1 MSQNDKKIDP
11 DSTGNSQTE
20 SGPGGISRA
29 FRPLVKELVKAGLVV
44 YETVSE
50 KASGLGKQL
59 NDLVEEARSE
69 AVKTSSPDSAPEET
83 KAKSREGK
91 SGKTKDQ
98 HKKA

>member
-20 SGPGGISRA
+20 SGPGGISGA
-29 FRPLVKELVKAGLVV
+29 FRPLVKEFVKAGLVV

-50 KASGLGKQL
+50 KASGFGKQL

-69 AVKTSSPDSAPEET
+69 AVKTSSPHSAPEET
-83 KAKSREGK
+83 EAKSRGSK
-91 SGKTKDQ
+91 SGKAKGP

>member
-1 MSQNDKKIDP
+1 MSQPEKEDP
-11 DSTGNSQTE
+11 DSTGNSQAGN
-20 SGPGGISRA
+20 SPGGISGA

-69 AVKTSSPDSAPEET
+69 TMKPPSADNEHEET
-83 KAKSREGK
+83 ETKSRGKK
-91 SGKTKDQ
+91 SGKAKEP
-98 HKKA
+98 HSKA